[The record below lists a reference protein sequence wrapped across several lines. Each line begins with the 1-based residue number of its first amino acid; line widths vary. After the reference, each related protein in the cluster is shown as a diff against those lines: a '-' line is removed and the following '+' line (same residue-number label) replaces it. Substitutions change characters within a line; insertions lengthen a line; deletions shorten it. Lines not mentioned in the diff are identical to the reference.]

1 MYTQFFGLRERPFS
15 ITPDPR
21 YLYMSQRHAD
31 ALAHLIYGISQSGG
45 FIQLTGEVGT
55 GKTTLV
61 RSLFEQL
68 PDEADLAV
76 ILNPELTTVDFLT
89 AISEELGVVPPPD
102 CSTKTLVDGLNAY
115 LLEAH
120 ARGRRTV
127 LIVDEAQNLGT
138 DVLEQVRLLTNLE
151 TPKQKL
157 LQIILIG
164 QPELREL
171 LSREDMRQ
179 LAQRVT
185 GRYHLEP
192 LSQEDTSKYIEH
204 RMKVAGASGE
214 IFLPAAVREI
224 YRWSKGVPR
233 LINVVADRA
242 LLAGYTQETRA
253 IDKWLVRRAAA
264 EVYGDRFVPL
274 WQRRLAGAIAV
285 GGIALLAAGLSLWLT
300 MDPRLPPEPQPVVG
314 SVTTGVTVLAEAAD
328 ISAVEDFAVP
338 DPDHRL
344 LDDLLADPSIP
355 KDTDA
360 AFETLFALWGAD
372 YGAGQDNACQQAEA
386 QNLRCWFQKGS
397 ISHVKRLNR
406 PAILSLIG
414 SDGEQYQIVVA
425 SLEGETAG
433 LAMGGRTYDVSLT
446 DLSRY
451 WFGDLL
457 MLWRPGSELG
467 NDLTPG
473 MEDEGVRWLRESLAS
488 IRGETDIG
496 APAELYDPGLEERV
510 REYQRD
516 RRLTVDGIVGAQTQ
530 IVINTDLKVP
540 GTPLLSRVH

>member
-1 MYTQFFGLRERPFS
+1 MYTQFFGLREKPFS

-68 PDEADLAV
+68 PEEADVAV
-76 ILNPELTTVDFLT
+76 ILNPELTTQDFLI
-89 AISEELGVVPPPD
+89 AISEELGVVPPAD
-102 CSTKTLVDGLNAY
+102 CSTKTLVDGLNAH

-192 LSQEDTSKYIEH
+192 LSQEDAAKYVEH

-214 IFLPAAVREI
+214 IFLPAAMREI
-224 YRWSKGVPR
+224 YRWSKGIPR
-233 LINVVADRA
+233 LINVVADRS
-242 LLAGYTQETRA
+242 LLAGYTQETRR
-253 IDKWLVRRAAA
+253 IDKRLVRRAAA

-274 WQRRLAGAIAV
+274 WQRRLAGVVAF
-285 GGIALLAAGLSLWLT
+285 GGIALLGLGLSLWLS
-300 MDPRLPPEPQPVVG
+300 MDPGVPATPQPAVG
-314 SVTTGVTVLAEAAD
+314 TVTTGVTRLAEAAD
-328 ISAVEDFAVP
+328 VLAVQDFGTEAP
-338 DPDHRL
+338 NHRL
-344 LDDLLADPSIP
+344 LADLLTNPSIP
-355 KDTDA
+355 KDTDS
-360 AFETLFALWGAD
+360 AFATLFDLWGAD
-372 YGAGQDNACQQAEA
+372 YRPGEDTACQQAES
-386 QNLRCWFQKGS
+386 QHLRCWFQKGS

-406 PAILSLIG
+406 PAILSLLDSEG
-414 SDGEQYQIVVA
+414 DQYQIVVNA
-425 SLEGETAG
+425 LDGDTVS
-433 LAMGGRTYDVSLT
+433 LAMGEKTYDVSVA

-451 WFGDLL
+451 WYGDHL
-457 MLWRPGSELG
+457 MLWRPGSVLG

-473 MEDEGVRWLRESLAS
+473 MQDEGVRWLRESLAT
-488 IRGETDIG
+488 IRGEPVTG
-496 APAELYDPGLEERV
+496 SPAEFYDTSLEERV

-516 RRLTVDGIVGAQTQ
+516 RRLTVDGIVGTQTQ
-530 IVINTDLKVP
+530 IVINTDLRVP
-540 GTPLLSRVH
+540 GTPILSQAH

>member
-1 MYTQFFGLRERPFS
+1 MYTQFFGLREKPFS

-61 RSLFEQL
+61 RSPFEQL
-68 PDEADLAV
+68 PDEADVAV
-76 ILNPELTTVDFLT
+76 ILNPELTTQDFLI

-102 CSTKTLVDGLNAY
+102 CSTKALVDGLNAY

-192 LSQEDTSKYIEH
+192 LSQEDTSKYVEH
-204 RMKVAGASGE
+204 RMKVAGASGQ
-214 IFLPAAVREI
+214 IFLPAAIREI

-242 LLAGYTQETRA
+242 LLAGYTQDTRTV
-253 IDKWLVRRAAA
+253 DKRLVRRAAR
-264 EVYGDRFVPL
+264 EVYGDRFVPV
-274 WQRRLAGAIAV
+274 WQRRLAGMVAIA
-285 GGIALLAAGLSLWLT
+285 GIALLTVGLSLWLT
-300 MDPRLPPEPQPVVG
+300 MESRVLPEPQPAVG
-314 SVTTGVTVLAEAAD
+314 SPTTGVTVLAEAAE
-328 ISAVEDFAVP
+328 IVAIEDFGIPESAN
-338 DPDHRL
+338 RL
-344 LDDLLADPSIP
+344 LGDLLTDPSIP
-355 KDTDA
+355 KDTDT
-360 AFETLFALWGAD
+360 AFRTLFGLWGAD
-372 YGAGQDNACQQAEA
+372 YRPGEDTACEQAEA
-386 QNLRCWFQKGS
+386 QSLRCWFQKGS
-397 ISHVKRLNR
+397 ISHVERLNR

-414 SDGEQYQIVVA
+414 TDGEQHQIVVN
-425 SLEGETAG
+425 SLEGDTAS
-433 LAMGGRTYDVSLT
+433 LAMGNQSYDVSLT

-451 WFGDLL
+451 WYGDHL
-457 MLWRPGSELG
+457 MLWRPGSPLG

-488 IRGETDIG
+488 IRGEPDMG
-496 APAELYDPGLEERV
+496 SPPEFYDAGLEERV

-516 RRLTVDGIVGAQTQ
+516 RRLTVDGIVGTQTQ
-530 IVINTDLKVP
+530 IVINTDLRVP
-540 GTPLLSRVH
+540 GTPFLSQAH